1 MSEQSEKKDYFK
13 KQLMNKILKYILLTA
28 GIVLCLGYAVFAAKN
43 GISISKEHVCS
54 KINVNITDFNNRQLI
69 TNTEIARLLESEG
82 LNPIGKTLKRIKT
95 KSIEDAIEK
104 HPMVRQA
111 ECYKTPEGEI
121 TVSIDQRIPVLRV
134 VGYENYYVD
143 DMRKPMPI
151 SQNFAAYVPVISG
164 RVTKKMA
171 TGILFEFAEYINND
185 PFWSN
190 QIIQINI
197 NDKLKVELVPRVG
210 DHMVMMGDLSR
221 YKQKLEK
228 LKKLYLYGL
237 NEIGWNQYKTIDLQF
252 RDQVV
257 CTKK

>member
-1 MSEQSEKKDYFK
+1 M
-13 KQLMNKILKYILLTA
+13 
-28 GIVLCLGYAVFAAKN
+28 
-43 GISISKEHVCS
+43 
-54 KINVNITDFNNRQLI
+54 
-69 TNTEIARLLESEG
+69 
-82 LNPIGKTLKRIKT
+82 KRIKT

-104 HPMVRQA
+104 HPMVRKA
-111 ECYKTPEGEI
+111 ECFKTPVGEI
-121 TVSIDQRIPVLRV
+121 TVSIEQRIPVLRV

-143 DMRKPMPI
+143 DQRKPMPV

-164 RVTKKMA
+164 RVTQKMA
-171 TGILFEFAEYINND
+171 TGVLFDFADYINKD

-190 QIIQINI
+190 QIMQINI

-228 LKKLYLYGL
+228 LKMLYLYGL